1 MSCGAPRHLGEGE
14 PEGLVES
21 PLDDVLAVVV
31 IDLHVVERLKEVE
44 VVEQEPG
51 DVPLHASGELR
62 EVVELASSVCERRV
76 LDGEPLHEDVER
88 VEHLLPLL
96 KGHPSVRSMT
106 VQQRLGM
113 KRYVRQIG
121 PEEGLLVARDFIR
134 YGIGL
139 VVNHEREQIVAR
151 FPATISALVDEY
163 AQVSSQ

>member
-1 MSCGAPRHLGEGE
+1 M
-14 PEGLVES
+14 
-21 PLDDVLAVVV
+21 
-31 IDLHVVERLKEVE
+31 
-44 VVEQEPG
+44 
-51 DVPLHASGELR
+51 
-62 EVVELASSVCERRV
+62 
-76 LDGEPLHEDVER
+76 GEPLYEDVER
-88 VEHLLPLL
+88 VEHLLLLL

-106 VQQRLGM
+106 VRQRLGM